1 MLLKVADNSA
11 TGADHKREAV
21 EASQPSNRRR
31 IRISGLARIYDAL
44 EKLADGSPHEPRKA
58 AHVTLSGIP
67 TNIDGLR
74 ALHLIP
80 WLKITRHD
88 DNTVTLAIDQ
98 ELRAIC
104 EARAPRPELN
114 GWSYRAW
121 SRNLRVT
128 ITQKRKENHDERM
141 KKRWDPEAV
150 VTRRQTELLDWIE
163 NELDKI
169 P

>member
-1 MLLKVADNSA
+1 MLVKVADNSA

-21 EASQPSNRRR
+21 EASQPSNRRIR
-31 IRISGLARIYDAL
+31 IRSLSRIYDAV
-44 EKLADGSPHEPRKA
+44 EKLADGLRHEPPKA

-67 TNIDGLR
+67 TNIGGLR

-80 WLKITRHD
+80 WLIITRHD
-88 DNTVTLAIDQ
+88 DNTVTLEIDQ

-121 SRNLRVT
+121 SKNLRKT

-141 KKRWDPEAV
+141 RKSWQPENIV
-150 VTRRQTELLDWIE
+150 LRKQTELLNWIE
-163 NELDKI
+163 EELDRL